1 MKHFGAAMASYGSTP
16 LFHIVGITPEA
27 NDLAA
32 VGGTALPSVKIT
44 DNDLSALRSDF
55 GGKGDRPDVVVF
67 AAPQL
72 SIIEMEQVTKLVDG
86 QNLKIP
92 MIVCTSPQTYG
103 DAKRMGFVSKIENAG
118 GTVLEGTCF
127 YQQGARE
134 IGEANGWVRL
144 LSNSAKIVNILGGY
158 GYKPAL
164 ASMKDCVAAAIQGKI
179 N

>member
-1 MKHFGAAMASYGSTP
+1 M
-16 LFHIVGITPEA
+16 
-27 NDLAA
+27 
-32 VGGTALPSVKIT
+32 
-44 DNDLSALRSDF
+44 
-55 GGKGDRPDVVVF
+55 PDVVVF

-72 SIIEMEQVTKLVDG
+72 SIIEMKQLTRLVDG
-86 QNLKIP
+86 QNLQIP

-103 DAKRMGFVSKIENAG
+103 DAQRMGFVDKIENAG

-144 LSNSAKIVNILGGY
+144 LSNSTKIVNILGGY

-164 ASMKDCVAAAIQGKI
+164 ASMKDCVTAAIEGKI
-179 N
+179 I